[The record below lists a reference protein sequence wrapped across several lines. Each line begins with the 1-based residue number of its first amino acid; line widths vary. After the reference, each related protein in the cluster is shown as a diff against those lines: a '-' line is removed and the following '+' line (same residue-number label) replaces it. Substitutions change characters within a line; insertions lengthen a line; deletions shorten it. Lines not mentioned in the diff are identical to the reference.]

1 MRVPDPQAFAL
12 HKAWLSGLATRETI
26 KKPRDLAQ
34 ARIVA
39 RLVRANMPK
48 LSFESTLTSLHS
60 DVRKMLPLILADE

>member
-1 MRVPDPQAFAL
+1 MGQIHSV
-12 HKAWLSGLATRETI
+12 ATRETI

-60 DVRKMLPLILADE
+60 DVRKILPLILADE